1 MISLFSNTPFGVFVS
16 YDDMVF
22 SEVTRRLKKV
32 RDSYITWN
40 SYDPVTQSNCSNQYN
55 LYNHFNHNIFIFI

>member
-1 MISLFSNTPFGVFVS
+1 MIFLFSNTPFGVFVS

-32 RDSYITWN
+32 RD
-40 SYDPVTQSNCSNQYN
+40 Q
-55 LYNHFNHNIFIFI
+55 LYCLE